1 MAAALPTFE
10 HFSVFSDEQSC
21 GPRWKKWIA
30 KLDNLLLAMAITD
43 DKRKKALL
51 LHYAGDECLDIY
63 DAMTDAQK
71 GVGATRDN
79 VSIEY
84 DTVKQSFTA
93 YFTPKKNTNF
103 EILKFRDIK
112 QLSDE
117 SIDAFHTRL
126 RTQASLCEFTNVD
139 GEILT
144 QILWGSTSA
153 RLRRRALRDNYTL
166 DQALAEARSQELS
179 ERRAGEIEKST
190 EKLKT
195 LHLKDKQSTSKPHH
209 RERKT
214 RTSTQGKHS
223 KASESDKMKVT
234 QSCYHCGGD
243 YPHKGKCPAKGAT
256 CNFCKKTGHFEKV
269 CIQKRKT
276 QGQGK
281 RVKHVSAYESDG
293 SSDDYVFAA
302 RGGGNLPC
310 FDILVGKSKQQLRF
324 LADSGASVNLISKQT
339 FENMS
344 PKPTLETSS
353 SKIFAYGSNTPIAV
367 IGRFKSKLQAGEQST
382 TATIQVVD
390 STEQPIL
397 SWDTCRELRLLTE
410 AVLATSAR
418 TAGGTPCTPPTA
430 PRKTPSANKIAD
442 DFPTLFD
449 GKSAE
454 FAKIKDI
461 KIKLHVNQQVK
472 PVAQRHRRVPFH
484 TRKDVEKELES
495 LEERGIIEQV
505 DGPTPWISPVV
516 VVPKKQGGVRVC
528 IDMREA
534 NKAIGREKHP
544 MPTLDDLVA
553 DLNGATVFSKLD
565 MSQAYHQLE
574 LDEASRY
581 ITTFST
587 HVGLRR
593 YKRLLFGV
601 NAASEIF
608 QNAIA
613 TILADIPGA
622 RNLSDDIIV
631 FGSTQEDHD
640 KALRATLARLNEVGA
655 RLNREKCVFST
666 DQLVFFG
673 HVFGKDGVAADPE
686 KIQTIISA
694 PAPTNASEV
703 RSFLG
708 MTQYVSRFIPNYATT
723 TEPLRNLTKKDTDW
737 KWTEQEIKAF
747 EDLKGAL
754 SNTPVMSYFD
764 QRQDTTIL
772 VDASPVGVGA
782 ILTQNGAVISYASR
796 ALTPTEQRYS
806 QTDRE
811 FLAVVYGVEH
821 FHLYLYGSNFKVI
834 TDHKPLLGIV
844 NSQKPTTPRMER
856 WRLRLMP
863 YNMTLLYRPGHDNPA
878 DFISRH
884 PHTYPGRDNKAEDYV
899 AYIAANAVPKSL
911 TLEAIQEATRADST
925 LLQVIDAVHTGKW
938 YAPELAS
945 FTRFATEM
953 AVVNGVVLR
962 GHRIVIPASLQ
973 ERVIKIAHQAHQG
986 IVKTKQCIREKV
998 WFPGIDAKV
1007 EAEVK
1012 SCIPCQ
1018 ASNPQSSR
1026 EPIIS
1031 SEIPTKPW
1039 IELSMDFAGPFPSG
1053 DYLLVVIDD
1062 YSRYPEVEVVSSTSS
1077 ACVLPK
1083 LDMIF
1088 ARQGYP
1094 KILKTDNGPPMNGSQ
1109 FTSFTEDCGVQ
1120 HREITP
1126 GHPEANGEAERFM
1139 RTLNRAIRAAAAEG
1153 VNYKTRLPTF
1163 LRMYRAT
1170 PHASTGISP
1179 YEALYGRKM
1188 NFGLPSTPMPT
1199 IPTPPV
1205 HAQNPYLHS
1214 QIVRNDN
1221 QAKLKMRTYAD
1232 ARRHTKPCHLQTG
1245 DAVLVKQRRRNKL
1258 TPPFCPT
1265 PYQVT
1270 ARKGSMITAE
1280 RGHHQI
1286 TRNSSH
1292 FKPVMGDVPSPLLAE
1307 EGEDEDDV
1315 EEENNAGL
1323 ASAGPALQQH
1333 RPPPEALPSQPPTV
1347 DSRPAL
1353 QPMLPPQPDPTPSP
1367 SPRRHDTRASRGY
1380 QAQIPARFR

>member
-1 MAAALPTFE
+1 MAAALPVFE
-10 HFSVFSDEQSC
+10 SFSVFSDEQSC
-21 GPRWKKWIA
+21 GPRWKKWVA
-30 KLDNLLLAMAITD
+30 KLDNLLLAMDVKD

-51 LHYAGDECLDIY
+51 LHYAGDECLEIY
-63 DAMTDAQK
+63 EAMTDLQK
-71 GVGATRDN
+71 GVGATRDGT
-79 VSIEY
+79 SIEY
-84 DTVKQSFTA
+84 ETVKASLTT

-103 EILKFRDIK
+103 EVLKFRNIK
-112 QLSDE
+112 QLSGE
-117 SIDAFHTRL
+117 SIDTYHTRL
-126 RTQASLCEFTNVD
+126 RSQATLCEFANVD

-144 QILWGSTSA
+144 QILWGSSSS

-166 DQALAEARSQELS
+166 DQALQEARSQELS
-179 ERRAGEIEKST
+179 ERRAGEIEGTT
-190 EKLKT
+190 EKIKALNF
-195 LHLKDKQSTSKPHH
+195 KDKKTPNKPQHRARTSKSSSG
-209 RERKT
+209 RK
-214 RTSTQGKHS
+214 QG
-223 KASESDKMKVT
+223 DKKEKT
-234 QSCYHCGGD
+234 CYHCGGEF
-243 YPHKGKCPAKGAT
+243 PHKGKCPAKGET
-256 CNFCKKTGHFEKV
+256 CNFCSKLHHFEKV
-269 CIQKRKT
+269 CIQKRKA

-281 RVKHVSAYESDG
+281 RVKHVTTHDSDD
-293 SSDDYVFAA
+293 SSDDDFVFAA
-302 RGGGNLPC
+302 RGGGNLPR
-310 FDILVGKSKQQLRF
+310 FDVLVGKSKQSMRF

-339 FENMS
+339 FNKMS
-344 PKPTLETSS
+344 PQPTLENSN
-353 SKIFAYGSNTPIAV
+353 SKIYAYGSNAPIAV
-367 IGRFKSKLQAGEQST
+367 VGQFKSKLQAGDQTT
-382 TATIQVVD
+382 TATIQVVNG
-390 STEQPIL
+390 SEQPVL
-397 SWDTCRELRLLTE
+397 SWDTCRELRLLAE

-418 TAGGTPCTPPTA
+418 TASGTPCTPPTVPYKA
-430 PRKTPSANKIAD
+430 PNANKTAD

-461 KIKLHVNQQVK
+461 KIKLHVDKQVK

-495 LEERGIIEQV
+495 LEERGIIEKV

-631 FGSTQEDHD
+631 FGKTQEDHD

-655 RLNREKCVFST
+655 RLNKEKCVFST
-666 DQLVFFG
+666 DRLVFFG
-673 HVFGKDGVAADPE
+673 HVFGKDGVAADPD
-686 KIQTIISA
+686 KIKTIISA

-723 TEPLRNLTKKDTDW
+723 TEPLRNLTKKETDW

-747 EDLKGAL
+747 EDLKRAL
-754 SNTPVMSYFD
+754 SDTPVMSYFD
-764 QRQDTTIL
+764 QRQETTIL

-863 YNMTLLYRPGHDNPA
+863 YNMTLQYRPGHDNPA

-884 PHTYPGRDNKAEDYV
+884 PHTHPGRENKAEDYV

-911 TLEAIQEATRADST
+911 TLEAIQDATRSDST

-938 YAPELAS
+938 YVPELAS
-945 FTRFATEM
+945 FARFATEM

-1026 EPIIS
+1026 EPVIS

-1053 DYLLVVIDD
+1053 DLLLVVIDD

-1094 KILKTDNGPPMNGSQ
+1094 KVLKTDNGPPMNGSQ
-1109 FTSFTEDCGVQ
+1109 FTSFTEDCGVE

-1188 NFGLPSTPMPT
+1188 NFGLPSTPVPT
-1199 IPTPPV
+1199 IPTEPV
-1205 HAQNPYLHS
+1205 HAQNPNLHS

-1280 RGHHQI
+1280 RGNHQI

-1307 EGEDEDDV
+1307 EGEEDDDV
-1315 EEENNAGL
+1315 EEEENDAGL
-1323 ASAGPALQQH
+1323 ASAGPAQQQH
-1333 RPPPEALPSQPPTV
+1333 RPSPLPRPQALLTPPPTV
-1347 DSRPAL
+1347 ESRPAL
-1353 QPMLPPQPDPTPSP
+1353 QPMLPPQPDPIASP
-1367 SPRRHDTRASRGY
+1367 SPRRYDTRSSRGY
-1380 QAQIPARFR
+1380 RAQKPARFS